1 MRENCPVMVSL
12 KSYRYS
18 SGFSPSGGFDSE
30 AWRSHLWREVA
41 MVGGHDLEFVD
52 TAEGFEAVFTVPA
65 RDGPAAF
72 AIGENVMRAVSPGG
86 LWFGA
91 SRAVPL

>member
-52 TAEGFEAVFTVPA
+52 TAEG
-65 RDGPAAF
+65 
-72 AIGENVMRAVSPGG
+72 
-86 LWFGA
+86 L
-91 SRAVPL
+91 

>member
-1 MRENCPVMVSL
+1 MVSL

-30 AWRSHLWREVA
+30 EWRNRLWREVA

-52 TAEGFEAVFTVPA
+52 GAEGCQAVFTVPA
-65 RDGPAAF
+65 RDGPDAF
-72 AIGENVMRAVSPGG
+72 AIGEKVMRAVSPGG

-91 SRAVPL
+91 SRAEAL